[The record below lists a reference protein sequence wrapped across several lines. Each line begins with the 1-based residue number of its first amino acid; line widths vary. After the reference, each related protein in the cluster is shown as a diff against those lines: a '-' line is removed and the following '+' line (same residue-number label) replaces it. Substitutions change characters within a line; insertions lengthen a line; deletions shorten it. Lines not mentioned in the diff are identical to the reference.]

1 VGAWRPER
9 KPWHSQDR
17 DAFCGGIQEAAMD
30 QRVIQLYDDF
40 THTHLDRRLFLE
52 RLGRLVGGTAAALAL
67 AAELESNPALAQ
79 TIAQTD
85 ARLMADDVVYA
96 GSTGQMKGYLARP
109 AESGRLPAIIVI
121 HENRGLQP
129 HIRDVARRVALAG
142 YVALAPDFMSPVGG
156 TPASEEEART
166 NFSGVQPTVALANAL
181 KTIEYL
187 NDRPDVIVGRMGGVG
202 FCWGG
207 GLVGQMAAAGVEL
220 QAGVIFY
227 GLAPP
232 LEKVPSVRMP
242 LQVHLAGLDERVNA
256 SQAPFEAA
264 LKAEGKP
271 VTTFLYPGV
280 NHAFHNDTAGS
291 RYDAEAARLAWTR
304 TLAFFKETLA

>member
-1 VGAWRPER
+1 
-9 KPWHSQDR
+9 
-17 DAFCGGIQEAAMD
+17 MD

-40 THTHLDRRLFLE
+40 THIHLDRRLFLE
-52 RLGRLVGGTAAALAL
+52 RLGRLVGGSAAALAL
-67 AAELESNPALAQ
+67 AAQLDANPALAQ
-79 TIAQTD
+79 TIAETD
-85 ARLMADDVVYA
+85 ARLVAGEVVYA
-96 GSTGQMKGYLARP
+96 GSTGQTKGYLARP
-109 AESGRLPAIIVI
+109 AGSGRLPSVIVV

-142 YVALAPDFMSPVGG
+142 YIALAPDFMSPVGG
-156 TPASEEEART
+156 TPAREDDART
-166 NFSGVQPTVALANAL
+166 NFSGVQPTVALADAL
-181 KTIEYL
+181 KTVEYL
-187 NDRPDVIVGRMGGVG
+187 NDRPDVIVGRMGAVG

-207 GLVGQMAAAGVEL
+207 GLVGQMAAAGAEL

-271 VTTFLYPGV
+271 VASFLYPGV
-280 NHAFHNDTAGS
+280 NHAFHNDTAGP
-291 RYDAEAARLAWTR
+291 RYDAAAAQLAWTR